1 MCSKFSRRCIY
12 EKHVKTPLTRK
23 HLAEVEAELARTKA
37 LLRQVSSE
45 RTTQDADSGIP
56 RGDDP
61 ESSKDSQA
69 PTNDVHQKDFNRPFS
84 PSGVPLVESPR
95 ARERQVSSTHDS
107 TIAIDRPNDSPSSG
121 QYLARSNGEDLLPR
135 FNMQSTRLSGLADI
149 QGSPNRPIHPSLSRR
164 SSYRRSQGGL
174 HHEVQAQ
181 SVPAPGLT
189 LETPPSSGSF
199 EWDERTGKASGDR
212 FVNGMAS
219 LTSRS
224 NEGGYLGTSPIL
236 VKGKYCNPLTIRQEL
251 HQVLRYFV

>member
-45 RTTQDADSGIP
+45 RTTQGADLSIP
-56 RGDDP
+56 RGDDS
-61 ESSKDSQA
+61 ESSKESQA
-69 PTNDVHQKDFNRPFS
+69 PTDDIHQKDFNRPFS
-84 PSGVPLVESPR
+84 PNGVPLVESPG

-107 TIAIDRPNDSPSSG
+107 TVAIDRPNDSPSFG
-121 QYLARSNGEDLLPR
+121 QHLARANEAGLLSR
-135 FNMQSTRLSGLADI
+135 FNMQSTRLGGLADF
-149 QGSPNRPIHPSLSRR
+149 QSSPNRPVRPSLSRR
-164 SSYRRSQGGL
+164 SSYRRSQGCL
-174 HHEVQAQ
+174 HNEANVQ
-181 SVPAPGLT
+181 SFPAPGLS

-212 FVNGMAS
+212 FVDGMAS

-224 NEGGYLGTSPIL
+224 NEGGYLGTLP
-236 VKGKYCNPLTIRQEL
+236 
-251 HQVLRYFV
+251 

>member
-1 MCSKFSRRCIY
+1 MCSKFNRRCIY

-45 RTTQDADSGIP
+45 RTTQGADSSNP
-56 RGDDP
+56 PGDDH
-61 ESSKDSQA
+61 ESLKESQA
-69 PTNDVHQKDFNRPFS
+69 PTNDIHQKDFNRPFS
-84 PSGVPLVESPR
+84 PGGVPLVGSPGVQ
-95 ARERQVSSTHDS
+95 ERQVSSTHDN
-107 TIAIDRPNDSPSSG
+107 IVAIDRPNDSPSFG
-121 QYLARSNGEDLLPR
+121 QHPVRADEADLLLR
-135 FNMQSTRLSGLADI
+135 FNMQSTRLGGLADF
-149 QGSPNRPIHPSLSRR
+149 QSSPNRPTRPPLSRR

-174 HHEVQAQ
+174 HREADVQ
-181 SVPAPGLT
+181 SVPAPDLS

-212 FVNGMAS
+212 FVDGMAS